1 VRYRLCA
8 ATPHP
13 KENVMKVPEA
23 NVGKMETQLQQWGA
37 KLDELVAQV
46 EEAGTEAKL
55 DYRERI
61 DALKAKH
68 QLARSQLDDLK
79 ATGSGKWETLKTG
92 MEGAWNEL
100 EVAFKKL
107 TS

>member
-1 VRYRLCA
+1 
-8 ATPHP
+8 
-13 KENVMKVPEA
+13 MKVDPA

-37 KLDELVAQV
+37 KLDELAAQV
-46 EEAGTEAKL
+46 EETGTEAKL

-68 QLARSQLDDLK
+68 RLARSQLDELR
-79 ATGSGKWETLKTG
+79 ATGSDKWETLKTG

-100 EVAFKKL
+100 EVAFRKL
-107 TS
+107 TN

>member
-1 VRYRLCA
+1 
-8 ATPHP
+8 
-13 KENVMKVPEA
+13 MKVLEA
-23 NVGKMETQLQQWGA
+23 NVSKMETQLQQWGA
-37 KLDELVAQV
+37 KLDKLAAQV

-61 DALKAKH
+61 EALRAKH
-68 QLARSQLDDLK
+68 RLARSQLDELK
-79 ATGSGKWETLKTG
+79 AAGSGKWETLKTG

>member
-1 VRYRLCA
+1 
-8 ATPHP
+8 
-13 KENVMKVPEA
+13 MKVTEA
-23 NVGKMETQLQQWGA
+23 NVGKMERQLTQWGA
-37 KLDELVAQV
+37 KLDELVAQA
-46 EEAGTEAKL
+46 EEAGAEVKL

-68 QLARSQLDDLK
+68 QLARSQLDELR
-79 ATGSGKWETLKTG
+79 ATGNDKWETLKTG

-107 TS
+107 TN

>member
-1 VRYRLCA
+1 
-8 ATPHP
+8 
-13 KENVMKVPEA
+13 MKVEEA

-37 KLDELVAQV
+37 KLDELVAQL

-68 QLARSQLDDLK
+68 RLAQSQLDELK
-79 ATGSGKWETLKTG
+79 AARNEKWETVKTG
-92 MEGAWNEL
+92 LEGAWNEL
-100 EVAFKKL
+100 EFAFQKL
-107 TS
+107 TN

>member
-1 VRYRLCA
+1 
-8 ATPHP
+8 
-13 KENVMKVPEA
+13 MKVDEA

-46 EEAGTEAKL
+46 EHAGTEAKL

-61 DALKAKH
+61 DALKVNH
-68 QLARSQLDDLK
+68 ELARSQLDELK
-79 ATGSGKWETLKTG
+79 TARNEKWETLKTG
-92 MEGAWNEL
+92 LEGAWNEL

-107 TS
+107 TN